1 MSSSH
6 LDSKGGVH
14 MIDVG
19 DKPERRRVATASA
32 RLRVTG
38 EQMCALSEGSV
49 RKGDWRT
56 TAQIAGIQGAK
67 RASDWIPLC
76 HPIPLEHVDVGI
88 VRVDE
93 DNRIE
98 LTCTV
103 CATAKTGVEME
114 ARSGVCA
121 AALAIYDMIKA
132 IDKGAEIERVR
143 LEHKSGGRSGD
154 WKRSS

>member
-1 MSSSH
+1 MAGH
-6 LDSKGGVH
+6 LDSKGGVR

-32 RLRVTG
+32 RLLVTG
-38 EQMCALSEGSV
+38 EQMLALSGGSV
-49 RKGDWRT
+49 HKGDWRT

-67 RASDWIPLC
+67 RSSDWIPLC
-76 HPIPLEHVDVGI
+76 HPLPLEHIDVG
-88 VRVDE
+88 VVLHDA

-114 ARSGVCA
+114 ALSGVCA
-121 AALAIYDMIKA
+121 ATLAVYDMIKA
-132 IDKGAEIERVR
+132 IDKGAEIEHVR